1 MLWCFFCDQMSPA
14 NQMFDDCPLCW
25 IVGLFFTSAL
35 TKLSLDHGLLMQRQM
50 VPIYIQPFLG
60 MKELVGGGCG
70 RLMLIVVVIMCLSST
85 QATMTMSTLVVMSAV
100 PFPLCKFDCNLCYN
114 LYTLQKNSFR
124 AMQKWSIPY
133 EVYFK
138 IIALFCALIFSK

>member
-1 MLWCFFCDQMSPA
+1 MVFFCDQMSSA

-60 MKELVGGGCG
+60 MKELVGAGCG
-70 RLMLIVVVIMCLSST
+70 RLIIIVIMRLTSESATLALAMLTMLIT
-85 QATMTMSTLVVMSAV
+85 V
-100 PFPLCKFDCNLCYN
+100 PFPLCKFNCN
-114 LYTLQKNSFR
+114 LYTLY
-124 AMQKWSIPY
+124 I
-133 EVYFK
+133 
-138 IIALFCALIFSK
+138 L